1 VNNLIT
7 VKIQRNIKKYVI
19 FNVYKIYNILI
30 VLADRKKDTQER
42 IIINYRKLIYK
53 VKLLLTFELQDR
65 SICICLIIAVTIE
78 I

>member
-1 VNNLIT
+1 